1 MLHSIARSLA
11 AVCLFICTAVHA
23 ENVLVL
29 RGATVYVDPQS
40 APLHD
45 TNVVI
50 RDGKIAAVGGEAPA
64 GARELDCRGLVV
76 VAGLHN
82 SHVHFMGPEWAGAAQ
97 LPAEV
102 LAAQLQAM
110 LTRYGFTSVF
120 DTGSRLDDTLA
131 LRKRI
136 EAGEVAGP
144 RILTAGEPLFPPD
157 GLPIYLRGL
166 PPDLLALMKEP
177 ATPQEA
183 IAAVDSNLDRGA
195 DAVRLSGSSL
205 ESGLLRIE
213 VAIEIAGQRVVQSLP
228 ALPSQTVNFTWN
240 GKDRFDRPVQG
251 SERWQVE
258 VSHVY
263 PSSYFIP
270 APDEPSFL
278 HAGGVILWESP
289 EEVSR
294 RCGP

>member
-23 ENVLVL
+23 EDVLVL
-29 RGATVYVDPQS
+29 RGANVYVDPQT

-45 TNVVI
+45 TNVIV
-50 RDGKIAAVGGEAPA
+50 RDGVITAVGGEVPA
-64 GARELDCRGLVV
+64 GARELECRGLVV

-97 LPAEV
+97 LPADT
-102 LAAQLQAM
+102 LTAHLRAM

-120 DTGSRLDDTLA
+120 DTGSRLADTLA

-136 EAGEVAGP
+136 ESGEVAGP

-183 IAAVDSNLDRGA
+183 VAAVDSNLDRGA
-195 DAVRLSGSSL
+195 DA
-205 ESGLLRIE
+205 EA
-213 VAIEIAGQRVVQSLP
+213 VAV
-228 ALPSQTVNFTWN
+228 
-240 GKDRFDRPVQG
+240 
-251 SERWQVE
+251 
-258 VSHVY
+258 
-263 PSSYFIP
+263 
-270 APDEPSFL
+270 
-278 HAGGVILWESP
+278 
-289 EEVSR
+289 
-294 RCGP
+294 